1 MVVGAGIAGLVAA
14 RQLGL
19 AGWDVELLEKSSGSR
34 PDGYMM
40 DFFGPGVE
48 ASERIGLYPRL
59 AAVAYHVEAAEYVD
73 ATGRP
78 TSSLDY
84 DRFARLAGGK
94 VLSLLR
100 PDMERAALAALD
112 DVAPGRV
119 LVRYGAQV
127 SRVWTDGDGVRV
139 AVGDPPGGTLDA
151 DVLVGADGIHS
162 AVRARV
168 FGPEEEFLRRLGM
181 RAAAFIVTEPLLNA
195 RFRNRFV
202 LTDSID
208 RAAGLYSLR
217 SDKVAAFMVYRDAAG
232 ATGYFPSGSPRE
244 RLRGEFAGLG
254 EGIDRVLELCPEH
267 PYDDVVAQIIMPGWQ
282 KGRTVLVGDACGA
295 VSLLAGQGGSLA
307 IAGAALL
314 GDVLAPV
321 ASPEGISS
329 ALAEFERRWRP
340 VVEEAKAAGRRT
352 ASSFLPETGH
362 SGSCA
367 GGSFGP
373 PICLEST
380 GWWPARSWAGSQS
393 KPRPTSARVPV
404 PFPSCRCLYRR
415 HVRFGGWKRTDSVR
429 RQVDA

>member
-1 MVVGAGIAGLVAA
+1 MKAVVVGAGIAGLVAA

-19 AGWDVELLEKSSGSR
+19 AGWDVEILEKSAAPR

-48 ASERIGLYPRL
+48 ASERIGLYRRL

-73 ATGRP
+73 AAGRP
-78 TSSLDY
+78 TSSIDY
-84 DRFARLAGGK
+84 DQFARLAGGK

-119 LVRYGAQV
+119 RVRYGAPV
-127 SRVWTDGDGVRV
+127 SRVWSDDDGVRV
-139 AVGDPPGGTLDA
+139 AVDGSPDVTFAA

-162 AVRARV
+162 AVRAQV
-168 FGPEEEFLRRLGM
+168 FGPEEEYLRPLGM

-208 RAAGLYSLR
+208 RMAGLYSLR
-217 SDKVAAFMVYRDAAG
+217 SDEVAAFMVYRDG
-232 ATGYFPSGSPRE
+232 AVSSGRQRPGTPRD
-244 RLRGEFAGLG
+244 RLRREFAGLG
-254 EGIDRVLELCPEH
+254 RAVDRLLELCPER
-267 PYDDVVAQIIMPGWQ
+267 PYDDVVAQIVMPGWQ
-282 KGRTVLVGDACGA
+282 RARTVLVGDACGA

-314 GDVLAPV
+314 GDILGPV
-321 ASPEGISS
+321 ASPDGISS

-340 VVEEAKAAGRRT
+340 VVEEAQAAGRRA
-352 ASSFLPETGH
+352 ASSFLPSNRTQRFLRRWIIRATHLPG
-362 SGSCA
+362 
-367 GGSFGP
+367 
-373 PICLEST
+373 IDRLV
-380 GWWPARSWAGSQS
+380 ARQIVGRIA
-393 KPRPTSARVPV
+393 K
-404 PFPSCRCLYRR
+404 
-415 HVRFGGWKRTDSVR
+415 
-429 RQVDA
+429 

>member
-1 MVVGAGIAGLVAA
+1 MKAVVVGAGIAGLVAA

-19 AGWDVELLEKSSGSR
+19 AGWDVELLEKSAVPR

-48 ASERIGLYPRL
+48 AAERIGLYLRL

-78 TSSLDY
+78 TCSLDY
-84 DRFARLAGGK
+84 DQFARLAGGK

-119 LVRYGAQV
+119 RVRYGAPV
-127 SRVWTDGDGVRV
+127 SRVWSDEDGVRV
-139 AVGDPPGGTLDA
+139 AIDGSPDVTVAA

-168 FGPEEEFLRRLGM
+168 FGPDEVYLRPLGM
-181 RAAAFIVTEPLLNA
+181 RAAAFIVTEPVLNA
-195 RFRNRFV
+195 RFRNRFI

-208 RAAGLYSLR
+208 RMAGLYSLR
-217 SDKVAAFMVYRDAAG
+217 SDEVAAFMVYRDAAG
-232 ATGYFPSGSPRE
+232 ATGHLRSGSPRE
-244 RLRGEFAGLG
+244 RLRREFAGLG
-254 EGIDRVLELCPEH
+254 YAVDRLLQLCPEH
-267 PYDDVVAQIIMPGWQ
+267 PYDDVVVQIVMPSWQ

-314 GDVLAPV
+314 GDVLGPV
-321 ASPEGISS
+321 ASPEGISP
-329 ALAEFERRWRP
+329 ALAEFERRWKP
-340 VVEEAKAAGRRT
+340 VVEEAQAAGRRA
-352 ASSFLPETGH
+352 ASSFLPANRTQRLLRRWIIRASHLPG
-362 SGSCA
+362 
-367 GGSFGP
+367 
-373 PICLEST
+373 IDRLI
-380 GWWPARSWAGSQS
+380 ARQIVGRIA
-393 KPRPTSARVPV
+393 K
-404 PFPSCRCLYRR
+404 
-415 HVRFGGWKRTDSVR
+415 
-429 RQVDA
+429 

>member
-1 MVVGAGIAGLVAA
+1 MKAVVVGAGIAGLVTA
-14 RQLGL
+14 RQLGS
-19 AGWDVELLEKSSGSR
+19 AGWDVEVLEKSAAPR

-73 ATGRP
+73 ATGHP

-84 DRFARLAGGK
+84 DQFARLAGGK

-112 DVAPGRV
+112 DVASARV
-119 LVRYGAQV
+119 RVRYGAPV
-127 SRVWTDGDGVRV
+127 SRVWSEDDEVRV
-139 AVGDPPGGTLDA
+139 AVDGSPDVMFAA

-162 AVRARV
+162 GVRAQV
-168 FGPEEEFLRRLGM
+168 FGPEVEYLRPLGM

-208 RAAGLYSLR
+208 RMAGLYSLR
-217 SDKVAAFMVYRDAAG
+217 SDEVAAFMVYREAAG
-232 ATGYFPSGSPRE
+232 ATGRLSSGSPRE
-244 RLRGEFAGLG
+244 RLRREFAGLG
-254 EGIDRVLELCPEH
+254 NAVDRLLELCPEH
-267 PYDDVVAQIIMPGWQ
+267 PYDDVVAQIVMPGWQ
-282 KGRTVLVGDACGA
+282 RGRTVLVGDACGA

-314 GDVLAPV
+314 GDVLGPV
-321 ASPEGISS
+321 TALEEISS

-340 VVEEAKAAGRRT
+340 VVEEAQAAGRRA
-352 ASSFLPETGH
+352 ASSFLPANRTQRLLRRWIIRTSHLPG
-362 SGSCA
+362 
-367 GGSFGP
+367 
-373 PICLEST
+373 IDRLI
-380 GWWPARSWAGSQS
+380 ARQIVG
-393 KPRPTSARVPV
+393 RVA
-404 PFPSCRCLYRR
+404 
-415 HVRFGGWKRTDSVR
+415 K
-429 RQVDA
+429 